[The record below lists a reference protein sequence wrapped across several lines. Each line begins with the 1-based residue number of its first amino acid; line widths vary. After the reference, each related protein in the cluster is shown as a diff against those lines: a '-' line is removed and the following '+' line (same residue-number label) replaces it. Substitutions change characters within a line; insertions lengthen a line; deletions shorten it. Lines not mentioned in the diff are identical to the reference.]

1 MWRDVGG
8 MEFQNFRISMALQKK
23 LSCSL
28 KFIRLIDAKN
38 NYVHM
43 EVYLKTRNKFQTF
56 VISDIIL
63 MSSYSW
69 RVQTF

>member
-8 MEFQNFRISMALQKK
+8 MEFQNFRICMALQKK

-28 KFIRLIDAKN
+28 KLIRLIDAKN
-38 NYVHM
+38 NYVRM